1 MCLSSAGGWD
11 MLPSVQMD
19 FGKLAKCLSKK
30 FYAHLDNSKIQTGIG
45 KPNIFIIQISY
56 IFNKK

>member
-1 MCLSSAGGWD
+1 
-11 MLPSVQMD
+11 MLPSVQLD